1 MMNINVR
8 TLAALLAVAAL
19 FSYARSARADEDVNN
34 AVRLGLYAVFYHTSA
49 DDLSGPYVP
58 PGVNLKEQ
66 NLQTLYFGYVR
77 RLWWHFDAELV
88 FGYPPLSKTIGQ
100 GPATLGSVPY
110 NGQTISTA
118 RWVAPTLLLE
128 YRLLR
133 EDSRFQPYIGAGVN
147 FTTFYDRNSTA
158 AGNEATGG
166 PTKLSLTN
174 SVGPAG
180 TVGFTYKLAQNWQFD
195 ASYSIARVDTRL
207 SADTGGVI
215 RTTNIS
221 FGPQAAI
228 IAIGYMF

>member
-88 FGYPPLSKTIGQ
+88 IGYPPLSKTIGE

>member
-8 TLAALLAVAAL
+8 TLAALVTAAAL
-19 FSYARSARADEDVNN
+19 FSYAHAARADEDVNN

-58 PGVNLKEQ
+58 PGVNLKEK

-88 FGYPPLSKTIGQ
+88 MGYPPLSKTIGE
-100 GPATLGSVPY
+100 GPTTLGSVPY
-110 NGQTISTA
+110 SGQVISTA
-118 RWVAPTLLLE
+118 RWIAPTLLLD

-133 EDSRFQPYIGAGVN
+133 EDSLFQPYIGAGVN
-147 FTTFYDRNSTA
+147 YTTFYDRNSTA

-166 PTKLSLTN
+166 PTKISLSR
-174 SVGPAG
+174 SIGPAG

-195 ASYSIARVDTRL
+195 ASYSIARVDTHL

-215 RTTNIS
+215 RTTNID
-221 FGPQAAI
+221 FGPQALI